1 MANLWLVQ
9 LRNNAIK
16 VDIVEADET
25 PKTYRNIRGS
35 DYIWHRTVHKK
46 ALDTVLISYGSN
58 KHGYADSR
66 ECAEKLIAAMK
77 DKVMREAEHKLKE
90 ADKQMQLAE
99 LIQQQKVVF

>member
-9 LRNNAIK
+9 IKNNAIK

-25 PKTYRNIRGS
+25 PKMYRNIRGS
-35 DYIWHRTVHKK
+35 DDIWIRSVRK
-46 ALDTVLISYGSN
+46 ADLDMVMTSYGSN

-77 DKVMREAEHKLKE
+77 NKVMSEAEHKLKQ
-90 ADKQMQLAE
+90 ANKQMQLAE
-99 LIQQQKVVF
+99 LLQQQKVVF

>member
-25 PKTYRNIRGS
+25 PKMYRNIRGS
-35 DYIWHRTVHKK
+35 ENIWHRTVNKK
-46 ALDTVLISYGSN
+46 ALDTVLTSYGSN

-66 ECAEKLIAAMK
+66 ECAEKLIAMLK
-77 DKVMREAEHKLKE
+77 ERIMDEAKHKLKE
-90 ADKQMQLAE
+90 ANKQMQLAE

>member
-25 PKTYRNIRGS
+25 PKMYRNIRGS
-35 DYIWHRTVHKK
+35 DDIWTRSVRK
-46 ALDTVLISYGSN
+46 ADLDMVMTSYGSN

-90 ADKQMQLAE
+90 SNKQMQLAE
-99 LIQQQKVVF
+99 LIQQQKVIF

>member
-9 LRNNAIK
+9 VRNNAIK

-25 PKTYRNIRGS
+25 PKMYRNIRGS
-35 DYIWHRTVHKK
+35 DDIWIRSVRK
-46 ALDTVLISYGSN
+46 ADLDMVMTSYGSN

-77 DKVMREAEHKLKE
+77 DKIMREAEHKLKE
-90 ADKQMQLAE
+90 ANKQMQLAE
-99 LIQQQKVVF
+99 LLQQQKVVF

>member
-9 LRNNAIK
+9 IKNNAIK

-25 PKTYRNIRGS
+25 PKMYRNIRGS
-35 DYIWHRTVHKK
+35 DDIWTRSVRK
-46 ALDTVLISYGSN
+46 AELDTVMSSYGSN

-77 DKVMREAEHKLKE
+77 DKVMHEAEHNLKQ
-90 ADKQMQLAE
+90 ANKQMQLAE
-99 LIQQQKVVF
+99 LLQQQKVVF

>member
-9 LRNNAIK
+9 LRDNVIK

-25 PKTYRNIRGS
+25 PKMYRNIRGS
-35 DYIWHRTVHKK
+35 ENIWHRTVNKK
-46 ALDTVLISYGSN
+46 ALDTVLTSYGSN

-77 DKVMREAEHKLKE
+77 DKVMSEAEHNLKR
-90 ADKQMQLAE
+90 ANKQMQLAE
-99 LIQQQKVVF
+99 LLQQQKVVF